1 MELEPRTSTPAHA
14 TGAVEFVE
22 LSAIDDDAT
31 FRLREEGDVSAL
43 ASSLGRLGQLVPVEL
58 RPLPGADGSP
68 PRYQVVAGFRRVAAL
83 RLLRRGRA
91 LARVHAAF
99 TDEDAWGLAL
109 SLALLTDPLD
119 RTALDALRERLQ
131 ASGAAP
137 WADELVDEALVRA
150 PVDPELRE
158 RFFDFLSTPPGPA
171 AAAPLGELGPGD
183 GGDEERDLA
192 ALDGAGAAEAITPA
206 AGDQDAQGEPEA
218 PAEAEAEAS
227 GEAEGPGEEP
237 SAEAPGGGVVEVT
250 PEELA
255 ADVATRLYDVN
266 QDLAV
271 AYEAWADLPP
281 EGRRAILEQARWIAD
296 LLARLEPGDEEGR

>member
-22 LSAIDDDAT
+22 LSAIDEDAT

-43 ASSLGRLGQLVPVEL
+43 ASSLGRLGQLVPLEL
-58 RPLPGADGSP
+58 RPLPGADGGS

-91 LARVHAAF
+91 LARVHAAL

-119 RTALDALRERLQ
+119 RTALAALRERLQ
-131 ASGAAP
+131 ATGAAP

-171 AAAPLGELGPGD
+171 VAAPVGELGPGD
-183 GGDEERDLA
+183 QRDEERDLA
-192 ALDGAGAAEAITPA
+192 ALDGARAAGTVAPV
-206 AGDQDAQGEPEA
+206 AGDQDAQGEAGA
-218 PAEAEAEAS
+218 PD
-227 GEAEGPGEEP
+227 EEP
-237 SAEAPGGGVVEVT
+237 SAESPGGGVVEVT

-281 EGRRAILEQARWIAD
+281 EGRRAILDQARWIAD
-296 LLARLEPGDEEGR
+296 LLERLEPGGEEGR